1 MSSTPPVPAAAAP
14 AAAADSRRVTAVVG
28 VLALAVFMS
37 SLDLFI
43 VNLAFPYIAKQYP
56 GTSLSSLSW
65 VLNAYTIVFAAVL
78 VPAGR
83 WADRLGRRRVFTAG
97 LACFSVG
104 SVLCGLA
111 PGVNLLIAARVVQ
124 AAGAGAMVPASLSLL
139 LAAVPAASRAKALG
153 TWSALGALGAALG
166 PVIGGSLV
174 QVNWRWVFW
183 INVPVG
189 VAAVLLAVRV
199 VPESRDAA
207 SRGRPDLVG
216 AGLLAAAVGLLAFAL
231 VEAPG
236 WGWGSAGFT
245 GLLAASVACGVL
257 MVMRSR
263 RHHSP
268 VIELE
273 LLRSRTFSGAFAAS
287 ILYYAAFGAFVLSA
301 VEFLTGV
308 WRYSAVEAGLAIAP
322 GPLMVLPF
330 ARVVAPRL
338 AARLGGPGRVAAIG
352 CLVNAGA
359 QLLWLSQI
367 QATPDYVTHLL
378 PAQLLGGAGVGL
390 TIPSLL
396 GAGSASLTPG
406 RFGTGSGILNTA
418 RQVGTVLGVAGLV
431 AILSRVAPADPVA
444 AYRNG
449 IVLIIAFFA
458 AAAAVSAVLL
468 TGRVPGPVPGPVAGR
483 PVPPQGS
490 AGAEPV
496 ARRGDAGPVARRG
509 DAAPGVDGARAAL
522 GGVSDARA
530 ASTWE

>member
-1 MSSTPPVPAAAAP
+1 MASSTPPAT
-14 AAAADSRRVTAVVG
+14 AADSRRVTAVVG
-28 VLALAVFMS
+28 VLSLAVFMS

-43 VNLAFPYIAKQYP
+43 VNLAFPYISRQYP

-83 WADRLGRRRVFTAG
+83 WADRIGRRRVFAAG
-97 LACFSVG
+97 LAGFTLG
-104 SVLCGLA
+104 SVLCALA
-111 PGVNLLIAARVVQ
+111 PGVGLLIAARVIQ

-139 LAAVPAASRAKALG
+139 LAAVPPQARAKAIG

-189 VAAVLLAVRV
+189 LAAVVLAARV
-199 VPESRDAA
+199 VPESRDPE
-207 SRGRPDLVG
+207 SRGRPDLIG
-216 AGLLAAAVGLLAFAL
+216 AVLLAAAVGLVALAL
-231 VEAPG
+231 VKAPG
-236 WGWGSAGFT
+236 WGWDSAGFI
-245 GLLAASVACGVL
+245 GLLAASVACGAG
-257 MVMRSR
+257 MVWRSQ

-287 ILYYAAFGAFVLSA
+287 ILYYAGFGAFVLSA

-308 WRYSAVEAGLAIAP
+308 WRYSAVDAGLAIAP

-330 ARVVAPRL
+330 ARFVAPRL
-338 AARLGGPGRVAAIG
+338 AVTLGGPGRVAVIG
-352 CLVNAGA
+352 CLVNALA
-359 QLLWLSQI
+359 QLLWLWRI
-367 QATPDYVTHLL
+367 QTSPAYVTHLL

-396 GAGSASLTPG
+396 GAGSATLTPA
-406 RFGTGSGILNTA
+406 RFGTGSGILNMA
-418 RQVGTVLGVAGLV
+418 RQIGTVLGVAGLV
-431 AILSRVAPADPVA
+431 AVLSRVSAADPVP

-449 IVLIIAFFA
+449 IVMIIAFFA
-458 AAAAVSAVLL
+458 AAGAVSAVLL
-468 TGRVPGPVPGPVAGR
+468 TAR
-483 PVPPQGS
+483 PVPVIEPAPVGPGLAVEPQ
-490 AGAEPV
+490 EVRDTPV
-496 ARRGDAGPVARRG
+496 RR
-509 DAAPGVDGARAAL
+509 
-522 GGVSDARA
+522 
-530 ASTWE
+530 

>member
-1 MSSTPPVPAAAAP
+1 
-14 AAAADSRRVTAVVG
+14 
-28 VLALAVFMS
+28 
-37 SLDLFI
+37 
-43 VNLAFPYIAKQYP
+43 
-56 GTSLSSLSW
+56 
-65 VLNAYTIVFAAVL
+65 
-78 VPAGR
+78 
-83 WADRLGRRRVFTAG
+83 
-97 LACFSVG
+97 
-104 SVLCGLA
+104 
-111 PGVNLLIAARVVQ
+111 
-124 AAGAGAMVPASLSLL
+124 LL
-139 LAAVPAASRAKALG
+139 LAAS
-153 TWSALGALGAALG
+153 
-166 PVIGGSLV
+166 
-174 QVNWRWVFW
+174 
-183 INVPVG
+183 
-189 VAAVLLAVRV
+189 
-199 VPESRDAA
+199 
-207 SRGRPDLVG
+207 
-216 AGLLAAAVGLLAFAL
+216 VGLVAYAL
-231 VEAPG
+231 VKAPG
-236 WGWGSAGFT
+236 WGWRSAGFL
-245 GLLAASVACGVL
+245 GLLAGSVVCGFA

-338 AARLGGPGRVAAIG
+338 AARLGGPGRVAVIG

-468 TGRVPGPVPGPVAGR
+468 TGRATGRAADRPAGR
-483 PVPPQGS
+483 PVPAQGS
-490 AGAEPV
+490 ADAEPADPGGALLGRGLTGP
-496 ARRGDAGPVARRG
+496 ARR
-509 DAAPGVDGARAAL
+509 
-522 GGVSDARA
+522 
-530 ASTWE
+530 

>member
-1 MSSTPPVPAAAAP
+1 VSSTPPVPAAAAP
-14 AAAADSRRVTAVVG
+14 EAAADSRRAAAVVG

-83 WADRLGRRRVFTAG
+83 WADRIGRRRVFTAG

-104 SVLCGLA
+104 SVLCALA

-139 LAAVPAASRAKALG
+139 LAAVPAAARAKALG

-189 VAAVLLAVRV
+189 IAAVLLAVRV

-338 AARLGGPGRVAAIG
+338 AARLGGPGRVAVIG

-468 TGRVPGPVPGPVAGR
+468 TGRATGRAADRPAGR
-483 PVPPQGS
+483 PVPAQGS
-490 AGAEPV
+490 ADAEPADPGGALLGRGLTGP
-496 ARRGDAGPVARRG
+496 ARR
-509 DAAPGVDGARAAL
+509 
-522 GGVSDARA
+522 
-530 ASTWE
+530 